1 MRVYI
6 KIDSENRITAVKSEI
21 FISDT
26 SDWVEIDNGDGVRF
40 VHAQGNYLPKP
51 ITDENGVY
59 RYKFENGAIC
69 ERSEEEMTADT
80 PIPEPEPPTNA
91 ELAQAIAELAEVMF
105 GG

>member
-6 KIDSENRITAVKSEI
+6 KIDSENRVTAVKSEI

-59 RYKFENGAIC
+59 RFKFENGAIC
-69 ERSEEEMTADT
+69 ERSEGEMAADM
-80 PIPEPEPPTNA
+80 PVPEPTPPTNA
-91 ELAQAIAELAEVMF
+91 ELAAAIAELAEVIC

>member
-6 KIDSENRITAVKSEI
+6 KIDSKHRVTAVKSEI

-26 SDWVEIDNGDGVRF
+26 SDWIEIDNGDGVRF

>member
-6 KIDSENRITAVKSEI
+6 KIDSKHRVTAVNSEI

-40 VHAQGNYLPKP
+40 AHAQGNYLPKP

-69 ERSEEEMTADT
+69 ERSEEEMTADM

>member
-59 RYKFENGAIC
+59 RYKFENGTVC
-69 ERSEEEMTADT
+69 ERSADEMAADM

-91 ELAQAIAELAEVMF
+91 ELAQAIAELAEVIC

>member
-69 ERSEEEMTADT
+69 ERSEEEMAADM